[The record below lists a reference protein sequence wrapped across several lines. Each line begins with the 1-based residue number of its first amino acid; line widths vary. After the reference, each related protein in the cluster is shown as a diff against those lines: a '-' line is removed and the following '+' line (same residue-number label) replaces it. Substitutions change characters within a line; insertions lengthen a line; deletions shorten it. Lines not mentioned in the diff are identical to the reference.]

1 MTEKER
7 RLFERMYFLLQRVY
21 AELRNVETSN
31 LDSEL
36 SLLMTQK
43 KIDSAIVAVSEYY
56 GSGE

>member
-7 RLFERMYFLLQRVY
+7 RLLERMYFLLQRVY
-21 AELRNVETSN
+21 AELRNVETRN

>member
-21 AELRNVETSN
+21 AELRNVETRN

-43 KIDSAIVAVSEYY
+43 KIDSAIVAVSKYY

>member
-21 AELRNVETSN
+21 AELRNVETRN